1 MYSVEQIKA
10 KKKKQKRK
18 GRGRKEAKW
27 EGGRKEKK
35 MGKKDRIRLYYLN
48 AQNVY
53 QLRNIASF
61 SIFN

>member
-1 MYSVEQIKA
+1 MYSIEQIKA
-10 KKKKQKRK
+10 KKKKAEKEGQGKEGSK
-18 GRGRKEAKW
+18 EGRGKER
-27 EGGRKEKK
+27 EK